1 VCFRRPFSGWLA
13 VVSAV
18 VALASPLASPQA
30 SPLGSAAWAAVAD
43 AGQKAAAPSEYRL
56 GPGDTVRITT
66 FGEPTLSGLF
76 EVSGSGRAALP
87 LVGEVKAEGLT
98 AAEFGRVVEAAFRD
112 GFLKE
117 PKVSIEVA
125 VYRPFYILG
134 EVGKP
139 GQYPFTNGLT
149 VLNAVATA
157 NGFTYRAD
165 TRHVFIKHAKDAVE
179 HRVDLTTSTLV
190 EPGDTLR
197 IKERYF

>member
-1 VCFRRPFSGWLA
+1 VCFRRSFSGWLA
-13 VVSAV
+13 VVSAI
-18 VALASPLASPQA
+18 AALASPQA

-98 AAEFGRVVEAAFRD
+98 AAEFGRAVEDALRD

-117 PKVSIEVA
+117 PKVSVEVA

-165 TRHVFIKHAKDAVE
+165 TRHVLIKHAKDAVE
-179 HRVDLTTSTLV
+179 HRVDLTTSTPV